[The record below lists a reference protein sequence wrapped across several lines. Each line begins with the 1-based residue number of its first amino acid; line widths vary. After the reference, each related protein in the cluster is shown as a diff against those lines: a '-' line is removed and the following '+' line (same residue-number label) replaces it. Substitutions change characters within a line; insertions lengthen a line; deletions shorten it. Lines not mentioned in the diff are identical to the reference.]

1 MQSYRKLFNFVV
13 VVLLTLSAFAN
24 NEPPDETPLTIAD
37 LQNIAAEQGRTI
49 QTFCIQ
55 GWVRAVVRARRSV
68 ILQDRTASAFIE
80 LPGIDET
87 VRVGSLVRVE
97 ANNCLISRSHFGIC
111 IGTAPVVDNDGLH
124 SPVLQSG
131 SVFLRTGFEPI
142 RLEWFN
148 GPDGS
153 ALSLEYEGPN
163 AARQKIPNIL
173 LWHRNINVEKTN
185 NVQPGL
191 TFSAYNG
198 ERWLQ
203 LPDFE
208 ELHPVLFGIAT
219 NVDLSYNARSN
230 ETALVFNGLINIARP
245 GIYTFHL
252 ESDDGSRLWV
262 GQPSVTCSV
271 VTQQVGPMPPV
282 ESFHQ
287 HLARQYKRH
296 WVEVEGE
303 VGFVGGVRRTL
314 EIELLDKETQNR
326 LPVTIIE
333 GGTLFATNLLHR
345 TIRVDGICDL
355 PDSMV
360 GSESPS
366 LIVPSWEQVQI
377 VDSTNSNSQ
386 YYSTNDLLTT
396 VEQVRSL
403 KPDQAHM
410 NIPVRIKGVVIA
422 ALGDAIVL
430 QGASGGIYVHI
441 GAASAAVKPNVG
453 ELWEI
458 KGTTDSGDFSPVV
471 YASTGT
477 FCGRSKLPTP
487 IHPTWEQLMNGSLD
501 AEYVELRGVL
511 TSISSNQIT
520 LLTSEGKVVIMGD
533 EKHSL
538 PEMARF
544 ASCDH
549 SVLESIVQIRGCF
562 VAKWDLQSR
571 RVAGGV
577 FYLWS
582 PIMNLEEPAPLDP
595 FSLPATKMA
604 DLLWFD
610 ARADALQRTKITG
623 QIIYAIL
630 GEYFISD
637 GHTGARIV
645 ATKLPSLQVGDVVD
659 VVGFPKL
666 GGLSLIML
674 ESEIRKSGHS
684 FPPPPEKK
692 PVQLL
697 DRHDDS
703 RLVQVTATL
712 INSSVHTDEVLLE
725 LHDKDS
731 YFVARLKS
739 DAHAWPTLP
748 VGSLLQMTGVYV
760 TLAENNI
767 NPGPDHFELLLRST
781 SDVTVIQRPS
791 WWTARHSATVAA
803 TLGSIVGITIVWITV
818 LQRTIKRQ
826 TARLREETETRQKV
840 ARLHYMER
848 ERSRIARDLHD
859 ELGAGL
865 TEVGI
870 LGALAK
876 NPAIS
881 LEEKE
886 QYLAQLIESSRL
898 LVTGL
903 DEIVWAVNP
912 NYDSLGSLVTYYSLF
927 ARSFLKLAKIKYQL
941 QVVEPFP
948 EYSISSKIRHE
959 VFLAFKE
966 ALNNIVRHAQ
976 ATEVQVKMEVVKMQL
991 EISIFDDGRG
1001 MEFSTSIG
1009 QDGIIGMRE
1018 RLRQLGGECQ
1028 IHSQTTRGTKIAF
1041 HIPLREM
1048 TNYD

>member
-1 MQSYRKLFNFVV
+1 MQSYRKLFNCLFVV
-13 VVLLTLSAFAN
+13 FLALTAFAN
-24 NEPPDETPLTIAD
+24 SETPNAALLTIAD
-37 LQNIAAEQGRTI
+37 LNNIVAERGRTV
-49 QTFCIQ
+49 QTFCIE
-55 GWVRAVVRARRSV
+55 GWVRAVIRSQGSV
-68 ILQDRTASAFIE
+68 VLQDSTATAFIE
-80 LPGIDET
+80 LPRIDDT
-87 VRVGSLVRVE
+87 VQVGSLVRVE
-97 ANNCLISRSHFGIC
+97 ADNCLITRNHFGIC

-124 SPVLQSG
+124 SPVIKSG
-131 SVFLRTGFEPI
+131 NVFLRTGFEPI

-148 GPDGS
+148 GPASS
-153 ALSLEYEGPN
+153 ALNLEYEGPN
-163 AARQKIPNIL
+163 TARQKVPNSV
-173 LWHRNINVEKTN
+173 LWHQATKVGNTNVI
-185 NVQPGL
+185 QQGL
-191 TFSAYNG
+191 NYLAYNG
-198 ERWLQ
+198 GTWLE

-208 ELHPVLFGIAT
+208 ELNPVVNGIAT
-219 NVDLSYNARSN
+219 NINLSYNARSN
-230 ETALVFNGLINIARP
+230 ETALVFNGLINISRP
-245 GIYTFHL
+245 GIYAFHL

-262 GQPSVTCSV
+262 GEPSVRCSIV
-271 VTQQVGPMPPV
+271 PSEGRFMPPV

-287 HLARQYKRH
+287 QSGWQYKHH

-303 VGFVGGVRRTL
+303 VGFFGRVRQNL
-314 EIELLDKETQNR
+314 QIELLDKETQNW

-333 GGTLFATNLLHR
+333 GGTLLATNLLHK

-355 PDSMV
+355 SDNLV
-360 GSESPS
+360 ESESPS
-366 LIVPSWEQVQI
+366 VIVPSWEQVQI
-377 VDSTNSNSQ
+377 VNSTNNSSQ
-386 YYSTNDLLTT
+386 YYSTNDFLTT
-396 VEQVRSL
+396 VAQVRSL
-403 KPDQAHM
+403 KPEQANM
-410 NIPVRIKGVVIA
+410 KIPVRIKGVVIA

-430 QGASGGIYVHI
+430 QDFSGGVYVHI
-441 GAASAAVKPNVG
+441 GGAILADKPNVG

-458 KGTTDSGDFSPVV
+458 KGTTDPGDFSPVV
-471 YASTGT
+471 EASTGK
-477 FCGRSKLPTP
+477 FCGDAILPTP
-487 IHPTWEQLMNGSLD
+487 IHPTWDQLMNGSLD

-520 LLTSEGKVVIMGD
+520 LLTSEGKVVIVGD

-538 PEMARF
+538 PEIPVS
-544 ASCDH
+544 ASGG
-549 SVLESIVQIRGCF
+549 SSLLESIVQIRGCYLT
-562 VAKWDLQSR
+562 KWDLQSR
-571 RVAGGV
+571 SVAGGV
-577 FYLWS
+577 FNLWS

-595 FSLPATKMA
+595 FSLPTTKMA

-610 ARADALQRTKITG
+610 ARADMLQRTKITG
-623 QIIYAIL
+623 QIIYAVQ

-637 GHTGARIV
+637 DHTGARIV
-645 ATKLPSLQVGDVVD
+645 ATQSQSLQVGDIVD

-674 ESEIRKSGHS
+674 ESQIRKRGHS
-684 FPPPPEKK
+684 FLPPPEKK

-697 DRHDDS
+697 DRHDDF

-712 INSSVHTDEVLLE
+712 INKAVHTDEELLE

-739 DAHAWPTLP
+739 DMPTWPTLS
-748 VGSLLQMTGVYV
+748 VGSLLQLTGVYV

-767 NPGPDHFELLLRST
+767 SAGPDHFELLLRNA
-781 SDVTVIQRPS
+781 SDVTVLRRPS
-791 WWTARHSATVAA
+791 WWTARHSAMVAA
-803 TLGSIVGITIVWITV
+803 TLGSLVGITLVWITV

-840 ARLHYMER
+840 ERLHYMES

-859 ELGAGL
+859 ELGTGL

-870 LGALAK
+870 LGRLVK

-886 QYLAQLIESSRL
+886 QYLAQLLESSRL

-912 NYDSLGSLVTYYSLF
+912 NHDSLGSLVTYYSLF

-941 QVVEPFP
+941 QVVDPFP

-976 ATEVQVKMEVVKMQL
+976 ATEVQIKMEVVKMQL
-991 EISIFDDGRG
+991 EISICDNGRG
-1001 MEFSTSIG
+1001 MESATSIG

-1028 IHSQTTRGTKIAF
+1028 IQSQPTKGTKIKF
-1041 HIPLREM
+1041 HIPLGEM
-1048 TNYD
+1048 TNHD